1 MNNNTNRVIA
11 GIAHPQVEDAL
22 ETRTA
27 AGAHFDPAAMCNYC
41 RQVAAGDES
50 QDLGDNVVGIFSTCR
65 RGNGCM
71 VCAFC
76 GFAML
81 DSFAEHCASGT
92 GSRECPKCGA
102 VAVSAASRFMEDVD
116 ERAKECR
123 RAWVEWQRRIR
134 CLELF
139 GMAAGVAVFHA
150 RVQGAPL
157 AEEDI
162 EQFFGSALAVLRL
175 DETEECV
182 NRFFDRLRDAIALA
196 DELSL
201 PAPGPVLK
209 IAARDATEAPDEL
222 TVGRAA

>member
-1 MNNNTNRVIA
+1 MNNTNRVIA
-11 GIAHPQVEDAL
+11 SIAHPQVEYAL

-27 AGAHFDPAAMCNYC
+27 AGAHFDSAAMCNYC

-50 QDLGDNVVGIFSTCR
+50 EDIGENVVGIFSSCR
-65 RGNGCM
+65 RWNGCM

-81 DSFAEHCASGT
+81 NPFVEHCASGA

-102 VAVSAASRFMEDVD
+102 VAVTAASRFMEDVD
-116 ERAKECR
+116 ERTKECR
-123 RAWVEWQRRIR
+123 RVWVEWQRRIR

-139 GMAAGVAVFHA
+139 GMAAGIAVFHA
-150 RVQGAPL
+150 RVQGDPL

-182 NRFFDRLRDAIALA
+182 NRFFDRLRDAISLA

-201 PAPGPVLK
+201 PALAPVRA
-209 IAARDATEAPDEL
+209 IAALAASEAPDEP
-222 TVGRAA
+222 TVG

>member
-11 GIAHPQVEDAL
+11 SIAHPQVEDAL

-50 QDLGDNVVGIFSTCR
+50 EDLGQNVVGIFSSCR
-65 RGNGCM
+65 RWNGCM

-81 DSFAEHCASGT
+81 NPFVEHCASGT

-102 VAVSAASRFMEDVD
+102 VAVTAASRFMEDVA
-116 ERAKECR
+116 ERTKECR
-123 RAWVEWQRRIR
+123 RAWVEWQQRIR

-139 GMAAGVAVFHA
+139 GMAAGIAVFHA

-182 NRFFDRLRDAIALA
+182 NRFFDRLRDAISLA

-201 PAPGPVLK
+201 PALAPVLA
-209 IAARDATEAPDEL
+209 IAARDATEAPDEP
-222 TVGRAA
+222 TVG

>member
-1 MNNNTNRVIA
+1 MNNNTDRVIA
-11 GIAHPQVEDAL
+11 SIAHPQVEDAL

-50 QDLGDNVVGIFSTCR
+50 EDLGQNVVGIFSSCR
-65 RGNGCM
+65 RWSGCM

-81 DSFAEHCASGT
+81 NPFVEHSASGT

-102 VAVSAASRFMEDVD
+102 VAVTAASRFMDDVA
-116 ERAKECR
+116 ERTNECR
-123 RAWVEWQRRIR
+123 RSWVEWQRRIR

-139 GMAAGVAVFHA
+139 GMAAGIAVFHA
-150 RVQGAPL
+150 RVQGALL
-157 AEEDI
+157 AEEDV

-175 DETEECV
+175 DGTEECV
-182 NRFFDRLRDAIALA
+182 NRFFDRLRDAISLA

-201 PAPGPVLK
+201 PALAPVLA
-209 IAARDATEAPDEL
+209 IAARDATEAPDEP
-222 TVGRAA
+222 TVG